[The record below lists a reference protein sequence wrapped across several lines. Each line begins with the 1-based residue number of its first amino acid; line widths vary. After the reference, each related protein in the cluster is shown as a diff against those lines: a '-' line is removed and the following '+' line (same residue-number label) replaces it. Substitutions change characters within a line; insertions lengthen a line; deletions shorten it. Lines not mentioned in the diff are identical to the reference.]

1 MNRVENRDIEDIDYI
16 IDYYKINLDIIFNL
30 FFPILKIFVLT
41 SLTSTLIESNDCFEK
56 CF

>member
-16 IDYYKINLDIIFNL
+16 IDYYKINPDIIFNL
-30 FFPILKIFVLT
+30 FSSILKISVLT
-41 SLTSTLIESNDCFEK
+41 NLTSTLIESNDCFEK

>member
-16 IDYYKINLDIIFNL
+16 IDYYKINPDIIFNL
-30 FFPILKIFVLT
+30 FSSILKISVL
-41 SLTSTLIESNDCFEK
+41 SNLTSTLIESNDCFEK

>member
-16 IDYYKINLDIIFNL
+16 IDYYKINPDIIFNL
-30 FFPILKIFVLT
+30 FSSILNISVLT
-41 SLTSTLIESNDCFEK
+41 NLTSTLIESNDCFEK